1 MSVTIS
7 AMMVSFQA
15 NVRRRK
21 DRRYMVMSD
30 RRKWWPMTR
39 CELKQSQY
47 CFGVTPR
54 ASLDHSKR

>member
-21 DRRYMVMSD
+21 DRRYMVMSEG
-30 RRKWWPMTR
+30 RNWWPMTR

-47 CFGVTPR
+47 CFGGYSESRP
-54 ASLDHSKR
+54 